1 MARIAL
7 TSSFS
12 KIPEGTHVFYCY
24 DVSYDET
31 FGQLDLYLY
40 SETTGDKHR
49 ERFFFLSKDGEPNET
64 SMSVFSY
71 TAHALLDDFE
81 VEDVDPA
88 ELVGHRIIAD
98 VTYQEGTNNKGQ
110 KRSYARL
117 ENKQPY
123 DGRAVEHYWDESE
136 FAKEWY
142 AKQAKAE
149 AVEGTS
155 KPTEQDAT
163 APATTP
169 ATAPATAQATTAAP
183 DLNDLFAT
191 LGI

>member
-24 DVSYDET
+24 DVAYDET
-31 FGQLDLYLY
+31 FGQLDLYLF

-88 ELVGHRIIAD
+88 ELVGHRVIAD

-149 AVEGTS
+149 AVEETS
-155 KPTEQDAT
+155 KPAEQ
-163 APATTP
+163 P
-169 ATAPATAQATTAAP
+169 ATAPVDKPVTASATTAAP
-183 DLNDLFAT
+183 NLDDMFAT